1 MCRWW
6 REINQQVRRLAKR
19 RGKLDVE
26 EAALLLAARGAG
38 VHLHL
43 GMGSFEA
50 YLEQVL
56 GYGPRKTRERMRAAE
71 ALQELPRVRGLLEE
85 GALSWSAVREVTRVA
100 TPETEQVWL
109 EAIDGCNVREIE
121 DAVSGRKRGDRPTDP
136 SEPMP
141 RRVRMELPP
150 EVYAVFIE
158 ARRHLEREVGE
169 SMTDAAFMSMVC
181 RGVLSGEVTAE
192 PDVERVPSNV
202 PPHQI
207 ALTVCVRL
215 QARLASGRRAGGRGH
230 AGGDRAI
237 ALRCDRAGARG
248 WAGGGAGCEIDPA
261 AHPQHGPGPRSSP
274 LHGAGVPLVAVRRD
288 PSHRV
293 ALAARRQPAAQFDH
307 AVRRAPCRGPR
318 RTVADHGLR
327 RRARGASR
335 RRPAVRHA
343 AATAQ
348 PAGLD
353 QALIADARSA
363 LTGLGFRPGEASAAV
378 AKAVSHVGQEVT
390 LEALIRAALQRCPRP
405 ANHGP

>member
-1 MCRWW
+1 MFVW
-6 REINQQVRRLAKR
+6 REIDQQVRRLAKR

-56 GYGPRKTRERMRAAE
+56 GYGPRKARERMRAAE

-121 DAVSGRKRGDRPTDP
+121 DAVSGRKRGDRPTDQP
-136 SEPMP
+136 EPMP

-169 SMTDAAFMSMVC
+169 PMTDAAFMSMVC
-181 RGVLSGEVTAE
+181 RGVLAGEVTAD
-192 PDVERVPSNV
+192 PDLERAPSNV

-207 ALTVCVRL
+207 ALTVCVDCKRGW
-215 QARLASGRRAGGRGH
+215 QVAGGR
-230 AGGDRAI
+230 AVEVAPAAI
-237 ALRCDRAGARG
+237 ERSRCDAVELGRVDGPVAEKTARSIPPRTRTRVLARDHHRCTVPGCRSSRFVEIHHIVWRSRRGDNRLLNLTTLCDAHHAAVHDGRLRITGVAGA
-248 WAGGGAGCEIDPA
+248 
-261 AHPQHGPGPRSSP
+261 
-274 LHGAGVPLVAVRRD
+274 LV
-288 PSHRV
+288 
-293 ALAARRQPAAQFDH
+293 
-307 AVRRAPCRGPR
+307 
-318 RTVADHGLR
+318 
-327 RRARGASR
+327 
-335 RRPAVRHA
+335 VRHA
-343 AATAQ
+343 DGRPYGTPPPPE
-348 PAGLD
+348 PAGFD
-353 QALIADARSA
+353 QTLIADARSA

-378 AKAVSHVGQEVT
+378 AKAVSHVGQDVT
-390 LEALIRAALQRCPRP
+390 LDALIRAALQRCPRP